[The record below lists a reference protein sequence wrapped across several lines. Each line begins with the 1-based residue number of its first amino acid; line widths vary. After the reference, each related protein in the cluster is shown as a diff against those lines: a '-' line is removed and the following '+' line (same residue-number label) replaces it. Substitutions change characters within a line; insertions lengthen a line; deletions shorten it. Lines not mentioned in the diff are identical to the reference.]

1 MLLILIVRNFAPD
14 LNKSFPF
21 GKYNCNRNLN
31 IKNMSV
37 MVKNACLLA
46 DRINNLEESAT
57 LAMSK
62 KSRELAALGHKVI
75 NLSIGEPD
83 FKTPKHICEAAKDAI
98 DQGFHSYTPVAGIPE
113 LRKVI
118 AEKFNRDNHLD
129 WKAENVIVSTGAKHS
144 LANALAVMVN
154 PGDEV
159 IIFAPYW
166 VSYSELVKLAEG
178 TSVIVEG
185 AFDNDFKVTAEQF
198 EAAITDKTKVVM
210 FASPNNPTGSVY
222 SEAELRAI
230 GKVVEKYPNIFVL
243 ADEIYEYINFREEG
257 HFSIGSIPSIKER
270 VITVNGMAKGFAMT
284 GWRIGFIGAS
294 KWIVDGIEKLQG
306 QVTSGTN
313 HIAQR
318 ASMVAWND
326 MTAPETMKKAYLLR
340 RDLVIGLLKEIPGFK
355 VNVPEGAF
363 YAFPD
368 ISAYFGTTDGET
380 NINNSDDLSL
390 WLLEKAFVATVS
402 GTSFGAPNCIRISTA
417 ASEESLKEA
426 ISRIKTAVATLK

>member
-1 MLLILIVRNFAPD
+1 
-14 LNKSFPF
+14 
-21 GKYNCNRNLN
+21 
-31 IKNMSV
+31 
-37 MVKNACLLA
+37 MVETANLLA

-62 KSRELAALGHKVI
+62 KSRELAAQGHKVI

-83 FKTPKHICEAAKDAI
+83 FKTPKHICEAAKQAI
-98 DQGFHSYTPVAGIPE
+98 DNGFHAYTPVAGIPE

-118 AEKFNRDNHLD
+118 AEKFKRDNNID
-129 WKAENVIVSTGAKHS
+129 WKPENVIVSTGAKHS

-166 VSYSELVKLAEG
+166 VSYSEMVKLAEG
-178 TSVIVEG
+178 TSVILEG
-185 AFDNDFKVTAEQF
+185 AFDNDFKVTPEQL
-198 EAAITDKTKVVM
+198 EAAITDRTKVVM
-210 FASPNNPTGSVY
+210 YASPNNPTGSVY

-230 GKVVEKYPNIFVL
+230 AAVIEKHENVFVL

-257 HFSIGSIPSIKER
+257 HFSIGSIPAIKDR

-284 GWRIGFIGAS
+284 GWRIGFIGAA
-294 KWIVDGIEKLQG
+294 KWIVDGIDKLQG

-313 HIAQR
+313 SIAQR
-318 ASMVAWND
+318 ASVVAWDD
-326 MTAPETMKKAYLLR
+326 MTAPETMKRAYLVR
-340 RDLVIGLLKEIPGFK
+340 RDLVIGLLKEIEGFK

-368 ISAYFGTTDGET
+368 VSYYFGKTDGEVT
-380 NINNSDDLSL
+380 INNADDLSM
-390 WLLEKAFVATVS
+390 WLLEKVFVATV
-402 GTSFGAPNCIRISTA
+402 GGGSFGAPNCIRISTA
-417 ASEESLKEA
+417 ASDEALKEA
-426 ISRIKTAVATLK
+426 VARIKSAVETLK

>member
-1 MLLILIVRNFAPD
+1 
-14 LNKSFPF
+14 
-21 GKYNCNRNLN
+21 
-31 IKNMSV
+31 
-37 MVKNACLLA
+37 MVETANLLA

-62 KSRELAALGHKVI
+62 KSRELAAQGHKVI

-83 FKTPKHICEAAKDAI
+83 FKTPKHICEAAKQAI
-98 DQGFHSYTPVAGIPE
+98 DNGFHAYTPVAGIPE

-118 AEKFNRDNHLD
+118 SEKFKRDNNID
-129 WKAENVIVSTGAKHS
+129 WKPENVIVSTGAKHS

-166 VSYSELVKLAEG
+166 VSYSEMVKLAEG
-178 TSVIVEG
+178 TSVILEG
-185 AFDNDFKVTAEQF
+185 AFDNDFKVTPEQL

-210 FASPNNPTGSVY
+210 YASPNNPTGSVY

-230 GKVVEKYPNIFVL
+230 AAVIEKHENVFVL

-257 HFSIGSIPSIKER
+257 HFSIGSIPAIKDR

-284 GWRIGFIGAS
+284 GWRIGFIGAA
-294 KWIVDGIEKLQG
+294 KWIVDGIDKLQG

-313 HIAQR
+313 SIAQR
-318 ASMVAWND
+318 ASVVAWDD
-326 MTAPETMKKAYLLR
+326 MTAPETMKRAYLVR

-368 ISAYFGTTDGET
+368 VSYYFGKTDGEVT
-380 NINNSDDLSL
+380 INNSDDLSM
-390 WLLEKAFVATVS
+390 WLLEKAFVATV
-402 GTSFGAPNCIRISTA
+402 GGGSFGAPNCIRISTA
-417 ASEESLKEA
+417 ASDEALKEA
-426 ISRIKTAVATLK
+426 VARIKAAVETLK